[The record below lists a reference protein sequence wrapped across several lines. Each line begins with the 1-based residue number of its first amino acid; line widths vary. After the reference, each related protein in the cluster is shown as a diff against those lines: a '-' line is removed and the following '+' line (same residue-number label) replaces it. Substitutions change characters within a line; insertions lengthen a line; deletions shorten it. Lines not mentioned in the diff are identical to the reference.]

1 MSEAAY
7 RNLRA
12 LIVEDNAHM
21 RTLLRTL
28 LGGIGLNAIVEAR
41 DGEEGLSALAR
52 GPVDFVVSDLTM
64 APMDGI
70 EFIRRL
76 RDSSENPFVPVIMVS
91 GHTSRAMVM
100 AARDAGVTEFVAK
113 PVTARA
119 LCLRIAE
126 IVDRPR
132 PFVRSEDYFGPDRRR
147 HNDAFHMGPFRREE
161 DRAREM
167 VAI

>member
-1 MSEAAY
+1 MPAY
-7 RNLRA
+7 QNLRA
-12 LIVEDNAHM
+12 LIVEDNTHM

-28 LGGIGLNAIVEAR
+28 LGGVGLKDVVEAR
-41 DGEEGLSALAR
+41 DGEEGLGCLAR
-52 GPVDFVVSDLTM
+52 MPVDLVVSDLAM

-70 EFIRRL
+70 EFTRRL
-76 RDSSENPFVPVIMVS
+76 REHGENPFLPVIMVS

-132 PFVRSEDYFGPDRRR
+132 PFVRSDVYFGPDRRR

-161 DRAREM
+161 DRARALVE
-167 VAI
+167 V